1 MVAATKTKKATFES
15 RKGFM
20 CSTGNHVL
28 YCPDLS
34 KADNSQ
40 PFFLYCSKHNL
51 MYRDR
56 SSNSGREFY
65 RRISERLQS
74 YLNAKLS
81 LIIFPDPP
89 QFFLHRSS
97 AAALQGAS
105 QDKNLCALA
114 SSGRTWG

>member
-1 MVAATKTKKATFES
+1 MATTTTKKATFEQ

-51 MYRDR
+51 MYEIDLATQGE
-56 SSNSGREFY
+56 NFIEEFP
-65 RRISERLQS
+65 
-74 YLNAKLS
+74 NGCKA
-81 LIIFPDPP
+81 
-89 QFFLHRSS
+89 
-97 AAALQGAS
+97 
-105 QDKNLCALA
+105 
-114 SSGRTWG
+114 T